1 MSNWKTLDQA
11 YETMS
16 QTEALEIVQ
25 QEATALGLPMLE
37 TLIWMQDNYEE
48 LDSIEKVA
56 FRTAFRGFQRLLAP
70 A

>member
-1 MSNWKTLDQA
+1 MNWQTLGSA
-11 YETMS
+11 YETMT
-16 QTEALEIVQ
+16 QAEALEIVQ

-37 TLIWMQDNYEE
+37 TLMYMQDNYEE
-48 LDSIEKVA
+48 LDSVQKNA

>member
-16 QTEALEIVQ
+16 QTEALKIVQ

-37 TLIWMQDNYEE
+37 TLMYMQDNYEE
-48 LDSIEKVA
+48 LDSVQKNA